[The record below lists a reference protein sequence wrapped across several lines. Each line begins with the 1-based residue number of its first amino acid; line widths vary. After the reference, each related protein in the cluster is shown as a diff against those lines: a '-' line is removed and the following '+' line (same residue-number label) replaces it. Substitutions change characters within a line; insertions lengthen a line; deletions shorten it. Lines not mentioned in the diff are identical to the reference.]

1 MAVLIS
7 LVRLASS
14 PWTGRVPTFFG
25 VAVQALVT
33 DGAHDVGLMTL
44 LIEGIAHGLAV
55 DGETFI
61 LCAIHFV
68 PAPKSAVQMCRI
80 DTDQHIAQDKLA
92 WHVVVALFPTEP
104 KRSRAWGPKLSAQS
118 EMAR

>member
-1 MAVLIS
+1 M
-7 LVRLASS
+7 
-14 PWTGRVPTFFG
+14 
-25 VAVQALVT
+25 T

-92 WHVVVALFPTEP
+92 WHVVVALFPTATEALP
-104 KRSRAWGPKLSAQS
+104 RLGAQAVGPS